1 MHWIALQP
9 APDTAL
15 AGAQGEA
22 SLADAATA
30 WAWWALQFTP
40 LVARMEAA
48 LVMEVSG
55 SERLFGGRAAL
66 LDQILKPNWPLVPV
80 ECAQGATSL
89 IAFGRLQCAGRQARG
104 DADAMPADALPL
116 HTLVA
121 ARAHLPTLARL
132 GLRTWGQLCAL
143 PRGGLVRRFGAGL
156 VDALDCA
163 YGQRAEVYPWVI
175 LPEVFDAPLELSA
188 SVETASALLFGARR
202 LLAQLQVWLRARQ
215 RGVLALELLWELDAR
230 RSNALHVDAHHS
242 GAGQGRLV
250 LRTAQATQDM
260 QHLARLL
267 GEQLA
272 QVTLPAPVLY
282 LRLRSL
288 QTQPLAG
295 ESVSLLPD
303 DVRQGDSLH
312 QLLERLSAR
321 LGAEQVR
328 CATLHAD
335 HRPERMQ
342 RWSVAVNAAQ
352 AGSAKGLGFAI
363 KSGAACA
370 HSTGAGGQNDSKNI
384 QESALYPTW
393 LLATP
398 LRLTVHQGNP
408 QYQGPLTLL
417 AGPQRLESG
426 WLEGDAALRD
436 YYVARSATA
445 GLVWVY
451 RERLGAKGAG
461 VGIQAQACWYLH
473 GLFA

>member
-15 AGAQGEA
+15 AGTQGAA

-40 LVARMEAA
+40 LVAHVEAA

-55 SERLFGGRAAL
+55 SERLFGGRTAL
-66 LDQILKPNWPLVPV
+66 LDQFLKPNRPLAPV

-89 IAFGRLQCAGRQARG
+89 IAFGRLQCASMGTDG
-104 DADAMPADALPL
+104 DLAAMPPDALPL

-132 GLRTWGQLCAL
+132 GLRNWGQLRAL

-163 YGQRAEVYPWVI
+163 YGQRAEVYPWVT
-175 LPEVFDAPLELSA
+175 LPEVFDVPLELSA

-230 RSNALHVDAHHS
+230 RSNALHVDAHHRG
-242 GAGQGRLV
+242 GAQGRLV

-272 QVTLPAPVLY
+272 QVTLTAPVLY

-303 DVRQGDSLH
+303 DVRHGDSLH

-321 LGAEQVR
+321 LGPEQVR
-328 CATLHAD
+328 CVTQHAD

-342 RWSVAVNAAQ
+342 CWHAAADTPG
-352 AGSAKGLGFAI
+352 AGGSRGLSDAI

-370 HSTGAGGQNDSKNI
+370 HSTGPGGKNDSKNG
-384 QESALYPTW
+384 EKMARYPTW

-398 LRLTVHQGNP
+398 LRLTVHEGCP
-408 QYQGPLTLL
+408 QYEGPLTLL

-426 WLEGDAALRD
+426 WLEGAAALRD
-436 YYVARSATA
+436 YYVARSAAA

-451 RERLGAKGAG
+451 RERLGAT
-461 VGIQAQACWYLH
+461 ACWYLH